1 MYWLLK
7 TEPHS
12 YSWNQMKQDL
22 VTCWDGVKNYQ
33 AINNMKKMKL
43 GEQAFF
49 YHSGKE
55 KQIMGIVEIVREYYQ
70 EDSVV
75 FGMVDVKY
83 IEELPSPV
91 SLKEIKVNLPGM
103 QTLKQPRLS
112 VSQVSKIEWD
122 FIKTFSL

>member
-1 MYWLLK
+1 
-7 TEPHS
+7 
-12 YSWNQMKQDL
+12 MKQDL